1 MIMSCYIIFIMFM
14 FMLFYILC
22 EERVENLPFGMW
34 TNDVYVIINNFVRI
48 KSLPFDTFK
57 GH

>member
-1 MIMSCYIIFIMFM
+1 MIMSYYIIFIIFM
-14 FMLFYILC
+14 FMLFYILF

-48 KSLPFDTFK
+48 ETD
-57 GH
+57 

>member
-14 FMLFYILC
+14 FMLFYILS
-22 EERVENLPFGMW
+22 EERVENLPFRMW
-34 TNDVYVIINNFVRI
+34 TNDVYVIVNNFVRI
-48 KSLPFDTFK
+48 KSLPFDMFK

>member
-14 FMLFYILC
+14 FMLFYILF
-22 EERVENLPFGMW
+22 EERVENLPFGMCLA

-48 KSLPFDTFK
+48 EKD
-57 GH
+57 